1 MAQPHHSIDQ
11 ARYVRAHGVAQ
22 LLFWSGFYYLLPAL
36 SANIA
41 AETGWPVLH
50 ISTTYTLAFIVWALC
65 APVVGG
71 LVDAGHG
78 ARVMRGGAIAA
89 IILLVAVSQVSDR
102 LIFSALVVLLGA
114 CMAATLYE
122 PCFAVMMRRLQTS
135 GSGSGSGAVATVTLI
150 AGFATLLT
158 FPLVIGLSSVM
169 GWQHIVLVFA
179 GLASIGLMFLPV
191 EGAPAAQI
199 VRDASKLPLDR
210 GPVLI
215 ALSFGLVMM
224 GHSILLFLLPV
235 ALSVAHSDAT
245 PAMLA
250 LAILGPAQI
259 AGRTLWKYYGGAFS
273 PQNCAMVMF
282 ICLCVPATLLLLL
295 GTAPLAV
302 YMALIIQGACYGVHT
317 ILRPSLAQLY
327 LKPSHMGR
335 GLGAIAMV
343 GLLMMAT
350 GPAVGGLIWTLSGLS
365 GLMLAIL
372 VLNGAALL
380 LGIALRTTSP
390 REGTL

>member
-1 MAQPHHSIDQ
+1 MAQPHHSNDQ
-11 ARYVRAHGVAQ
+11 ARYVRAHGAAQ

-50 ISTTYTLAFIVWALC
+50 ISTTYTLAFIFWALC

-71 LVDAGHG
+71 LIDAGHG

-102 LIFSALVVLLGA
+102 MIFSALVVLLGA

-122 PCFAVMMRRLQTS
+122 PCFAVMMRRLQPA
-135 GSGSGSGAVATVTLI
+135 GSDAVATVTLI

-191 EGAPAAQI
+191 EGAPATQI

-235 ALSVAHSDAT
+235 ALSAAHSDAT
-245 PAMLA
+245 AAMLA

-282 ICLCVPATLLLLL
+282 ICLCVPAALLLVL
-295 GTAPLAV
+295 GTGSIAV
-302 YMALIIQGACYGVHT
+302 YVALIIQGACYGVHT
-317 ILRPSLAQLY
+317 ILRPSLAQIY

-372 VLNGAALL
+372 VLNAIALL
-380 LGIALRTTSP
+380 LGIALRRTPP